1 MATVHNATIAHCT
14 LLLVSNVPVHFA
26 DNNSTMHFIR
36 RLVLLLSDGYS
47 HVSSVEMNRDYR
59 YLKDSQHMQYAS
71 QISNIQNSS
80 LSMVTHCKIPF
91 ISKYTLQYVFIG
103 LKDNL
108 SVSFVLTFLILKTVH

>member
-59 YLKDSQHMQYAS
+59 YLKDSQNMQGWCG
-71 QISNIQNSS
+71 ILI
-80 LSMVTHCKIPF
+80 F
-91 ISKYTLQYVFIG
+91 DKYTYL
-103 LKDNL
+103 L
-108 SVSFVLTFLILKTVH
+108 SGLILILILI